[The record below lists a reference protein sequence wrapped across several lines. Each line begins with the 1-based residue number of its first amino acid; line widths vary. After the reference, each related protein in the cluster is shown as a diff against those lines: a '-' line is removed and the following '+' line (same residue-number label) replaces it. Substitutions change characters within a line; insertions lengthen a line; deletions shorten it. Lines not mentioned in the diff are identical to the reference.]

1 MEKTYPQYAHQEKL
15 FVPTSGYGMLAL
27 VIALLGALVFLFVF
41 RQFILGVVVSLVWGL
56 LVSGFFIVNPNGS
69 CVLTLFGTYIGTV
82 KANGFWWANP
92 FFSKKVI
99 LLRARNLNG
108 EKIKVNDKVGN
119 PIEIAAVIVWQ
130 VEETARAAFEVDD
143 YVNFVSVQSEA
154 AVRNLASSCPYDNFS
169 ETEPN
174 EITLRGGA
182 EKVNKMLE
190 DELSERLERAGV
202 KVIEARISHLA
213 YAPEIASA
221 MLQRQQA
228 AAVIAARKLIV
239 EGAVGMVEMALEKLS
254 EKNVVH
260 LDEERKAAM
269 VSNLLVVLCSDKSA
283 SPVVNAGTLYN

>member
-1 MEKTYPQYAHQEKL
+1 MEKTSLQYTHQEKP
-15 FVPTSGYGMLAL
+15 FVPMSGYGMFAVVVLM
-27 VIALLGALVFLFVF
+27 LGAIVFLFVF
-41 RQFILGVVVSLVWGL
+41 RQFVLGIVMSLVWGL
-56 LVSGFFIVNPNGS
+56 LVSGFFIVNPNES
-69 CVLTLFGTYIGTV
+69 RVITLFGSYIGTV
-82 KANGFWWANP
+82 KTNGFWWANP
-92 FFSKKVI
+92 FFTKKEI
-99 LLRARNLNG
+99 SLRARNLNG

-182 EKVNKMLE
+182 EKVNKLLE
-190 DELSERLERAGV
+190 DELSARLERAGV

-228 AAVIAARKLIV
+228 TAVVAARRQIV
-239 EGAVGMVEMALEKLS
+239 DGAVGMVEMALEKLS
-254 EKNVVH
+254 EKNLVQ

-283 SPVVNAGTLYN
+283 SPVVNTGTLYN

>member
-1 MEKTYPQYAHQEKL
+1 MEKTYLQYTHQEKP
-15 FVPTSGYGMLAL
+15 FVPTSGYGMLA
-27 VIALLGALVFLFVF
+27 VAIALLGASIFCFLF
-41 RQFILGVVVSLVWGL
+41 RQFFLGSALSVIWGL
-56 LVSGFFIVNPNGS
+56 FISGFFIVNPNES
-69 CVLTLFGTYIGTV
+69 RVITLFGTYIGTV

-92 FFSKKVI
+92 FYSKKEI
-99 LLRARNLNG
+99 SLRARNLNG

-182 EKVNKMLE
+182 EKVNKLLE
-190 DELSERLERAGV
+190 DELSARLERAGV

-228 AAVIAARKLIV
+228 SAVIAARKLIV

-254 EKNVVH
+254 EKNLVQ

-283 SPVVNAGTLYN
+283 SPVVNTGTLYN

>member
-1 MEKTYPQYAHQEKL
+1 MEKTSLQYTHQEKP
-15 FVPTSGYGMLAL
+15 FVPMSGYGMFAV
-27 VIALLGALVFLFVF
+27 VIVMLGAIVFLFVF
-41 RQFILGVVVSLVWGL
+41 RQFVLGIVLSLVWGL
-56 LVSGFFIVNPNGS
+56 LVSGFFIVNPNES
-69 CVLTLFGTYIGTV
+69 RVITLFGSYVGTV
-82 KANGFWWANP
+82 KTNGFWWANP
-92 FFSKKVI
+92 FFTKKEI
-99 LLRARNLNG
+99 SLRARNLNG

-143 YVNFVSVQSEA
+143 YVNFVSVQSES

-182 EKVNKMLE
+182 EKVNKLLE
-190 DELSERLERAGV
+190 DELSARLERAGV

-228 AAVIAARKLIV
+228 TAVVAARRQIV
-239 EGAVGMVEMALEKLS
+239 DGAVGMVEMALEKLS
-254 EKNVVH
+254 EKNLVQ

-283 SPVVNAGTLYN
+283 SPVVNTGTLYN

>member
-1 MEKTYPQYAHQEKL
+1 M
-15 FVPTSGYGMLAL
+15 SGYGMFAV
-27 VIALLGALVFLFVF
+27 VIVMLGAIVFLFVF
-41 RQFILGVVVSLVWGL
+41 RQFVLGIVLSLVWGL
-56 LVSGFFIVNPNGS
+56 LVSGFFIVNPNES
-69 CVLTLFGTYIGTV
+69 RVITLFGSYVGTV
-82 KANGFWWANP
+82 KTNGFWWANP
-92 FFSKKVI
+92 FFTKKEI
-99 LLRARNLNG
+99 SLRARNLNG

-143 YVNFVSVQSEA
+143 YVNFVSVQSES

-182 EKVNKMLE
+182 EKVNKLLE
-190 DELSERLERAGV
+190 DELSARLERAGV

-228 AAVIAARKLIV
+228 TAVVAARRQIV
-239 EGAVGMVEMALEKLS
+239 DGAVGMVEMALEKLS
-254 EKNVVH
+254 EKNLVQ

-283 SPVVNAGTLYN
+283 SPVVNTGTLYN